1 MRRLFGLAL
10 AAGVCAFAVGGLAA
24 ASAKAADMQVPEGP
38 PPQGY
43 GPPPPQQGYY
53 PPPPPAY
60 GYPPPAVVY
69 APPPPYVAGRVYG
82 GYYGP
87 YGPWFYRGWGWRG
100 YGPHYA
106 WGYGR
111 WGRRHW

>member
-1 MRRLFGLAL
+1 MRRFFGLAL

-53 PPPPPAY
+53 P
-60 GYPPPAVVY
+60 
-69 APPPPYVAGRVYG
+69 APPPPYVLGPVYG
-82 GYYGP
+82 GYYRP
-87 YGPWFYRGWGWRG
+87 YGPWGYRGWAWRG

-111 WGRRHW
+111 WGHRHW